1 MSWLLLAVQIA
12 LAVVL
17 ILAATGKLLRADE
30 FGAALRLS
38 HLPEVLVAPLAVVVP
53 ILELGLGLALLLA
66 PDGVLPVALGATAAL
81 LACFTLWMGWVRA
94 KKLRVRCGCFGTGDR
109 EIGVRS
115 LGRNALLLGVAL
127 IGLFLAGRVE
137 APASGPSLPMAV
149 AVTSVGLCL
158 ALLQGL
164 RAAWPHL
171 ALTFDRLEAREA
183 DAPADG

>member
-12 LAVVL
+12 LAAVL

-30 FGAALRLS
+30 FVAALRLS
-38 HLPEVLVAPLAVVVP
+38 HLPDVLVAPVAVVVP

-66 PDGVLPVALGATAAL
+66 PDGMLPVVIAATAAL
-81 LACFTLWMGWVRA
+81 LACFTLWMGWVRV
-94 KKLRVRCGCFGTGDR
+94 KGLRVRCGCFGTGDR

-127 IGLFLAGRVE
+127 IGLLLSGRVE
-137 APASGPSLPMAV
+137 APLSGPSLPMAV
-149 AVTSVGLCL
+149 TVTSVGLCL
-158 ALLQGL
+158 ALAQAL
-164 RAAWPHL
+164 REAWPHL

-183 DAPADG
+183 DASGDG

>member
-12 LAVVL
+12 LAAVL
-17 ILAATGKLLRADE
+17 ILAATGKLLRAEE
-30 FGAALRLS
+30 FVAALRLS
-38 HLPEVLVAPLAVVVP
+38 HLPDALVAPVAVVVP

-66 PDGVLPVALGATAAL
+66 PDGALPVAFGGTAAL

-94 KKLRVRCGCFGTGDR
+94 KGLRVHCGCFGTGDR

-115 LGRNALLLGVAL
+115 LGRNALLLGIAL
-127 IGLFLAGRVE
+127 IGLLLAARVE
-137 APASGPSLPMAV
+137 APPSGPSLAMAV
-149 AVTSVGLCL
+149 TVTALGLCL
-158 ALLQGL
+158 ALGQAL

-183 DAPADG
+183 GAPGNE